1 MNYLSLIICFIVNII
16 ISIGIPLGILIYFA
30 IKKKQFVKPFLVGAL
45 VFLVSQVV
53 LRIPLLNGVVAKTD
67 WFYNMSVLNP
77 ILYAVFLGLTVGI
90 FEEVGRFIGFEIGLK
105 KNRRWYDGIAFGLGH
120 GGIEAILFAGI
131 SSIQNLYVI
140 FSLNNGTFN
149 SSLVGASEE
158 TVRGIF
164 DSTSSIMVLYGGIER
179 ISAIIMH
186 IGFTMLVL
194 YGINKG
200 KKALYLLWAILAHGV
215 VDTTVVVVQQA
226 GASIHMVELIC
237 IVFAIILLFGT
248 IKVKG
253 RFDNFKG
260 VEENEK
266 VY

>member
-1 MNYLSLIICFIVNII
+1 
-16 ISIGIPLGILIYFA
+16 
-30 IKKKQFVKPFLVGAL
+30 
-45 VFLVSQVV
+45 
-53 LRIPLLNGVVAKTD
+53 
-67 WFYNMSVLNP
+67 
-77 ILYAVFLGLTVGI
+77 
-90 FEEVGRFIGFEIGLK
+90 
-105 KNRRWYDGIAFGLGH
+105 
-120 GGIEAILFAGI
+120 
-131 SSIQNLYVI
+131 
-140 FSLNNGTFN
+140 
-149 SSLVGASEE
+149 
-158 TVRGIF
+158 
-164 DSTSSIMVLYGGIER
+164 MVLYGGIER

-200 KKALYLLWAILAHGV
+200 KKVLYLLWAILAHGV

-237 IVFAIILLFGT
+237 IVFAIILLVGT

>member
-1 MNYLSLIICFIVNII
+1 
-16 ISIGIPLGILIYFA
+16 
-30 IKKKQFVKPFLVGAL
+30 
-45 VFLVSQVV
+45 
-53 LRIPLLNGVVAKTD
+53 
-67 WFYNMSVLNP
+67 
-77 ILYAVFLGLTVGI
+77 
-90 FEEVGRFIGFEIGLK
+90 
-105 KNRRWYDGIAFGLGH
+105 
-120 GGIEAILFAGI
+120 
-131 SSIQNLYVI
+131 
-140 FSLNNGTFN
+140 
-149 SSLVGASEE
+149 
-158 TVRGIF
+158 
-164 DSTSSIMVLYGGIER
+164 MVLYGGIER

-253 RFDNFKG
+253 RFENFKG